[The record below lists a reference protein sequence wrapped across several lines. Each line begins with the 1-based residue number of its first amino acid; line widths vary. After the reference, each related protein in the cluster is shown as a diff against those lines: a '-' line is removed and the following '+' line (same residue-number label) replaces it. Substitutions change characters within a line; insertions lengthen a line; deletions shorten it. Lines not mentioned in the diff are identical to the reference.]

1 MDHSIIWVHGDNL
14 SPTQPIWT
22 QFPQVPA
29 VWVWD
34 DDLLQAWGISFK
46 RLVFIYECLLELPV
60 EIRRGQ
66 VIQELTDFIH
76 QHHATQVI
84 TSPSPSP
91 RFRQICQGLPVP
103 IQIISSSAFV
113 EIPDNTDLK
122 RFSRY
127 WKAAKPNLLS

>member
-1 MDHSIIWVHGDNL
+1 MDQSVIWIHGDNL
-14 SPTQPIWT
+14 SPTQPIWS
-22 QFPQVPA
+22 QYPDRPA

-60 EIRRGQ
+60 EIRRGH
-66 VIQELTDFIH
+66 VIQELTQFIAHH
-76 QHHATQVI
+76 QATQVI

-91 RFRQICQGLPVP
+91 RFTQICQSLPVP
-103 IQIISSSAFV
+103 VKIIPSPGFV
-113 EIPDNTDLK
+113 EIPANTDLK

-127 WKAAKPNLLS
+127 WKVAKPYLTP